1 MLFRGRILFMLLA
14 FYCQKAYS
22 QQADSLIH
30 LLNSKSLLVEKQLQL
45 YDDISWDLI
54 NSDFKNAIRY
64 GREGYQ
70 LAVKTNNEGY
80 AALFLRNIGV
90 AYYMGDM
97 YDSAHYYLDRAYL
110 GAENIH
116 DEKLQAKALLAKANV
131 YLQTSFYDK
140 ANETYLKALKL
151 TEKLGMDRESGKI
164 YHNIGV
170 GYQRMDQME
179 PALKH
184 FKKSRE
190 IAEKIGDTY
199 SMAFLNMA
207 ISNIYMESD
216 PEKAISLAKASL
228 DGFRENGD
236 AYNEGMG
243 LLTISQCLYTI
254 GKHDAAEDYALQA
267 LEIADATEF
276 LKLRVEVLNVLANIY
291 YHKKIY
297 SKSISYAESAL
308 ELDTTTSHLVGNL
321 FAIIAKSAVYAG
333 DKEKAVEYMDKYNSH
348 INKFAGENYQSALS
362 ELEVKYETEKKEYQI
377 TALEKQ
383 KLWMTVAIGIALVA
397 MALLVIYY
405 IGRSRLMKER
415 ERLNQEKLERL
426 EREKQLVA
434 TQAALEGETSE
445 RSRLARDLHDG
456 LGSMLSVVKHSI
468 PAIQAGTVID
478 SESEKR
484 FNRALGLLDE
494 SIGELRRIA
503 HHMMPESLIRLGLKE
518 ALQDFCQAHEKL
530 TFAFYGNEER
540 IDSKLEVL
548 IYRAV
553 QELVTNALKH
563 AQASMINVQVI
574 QEPRR
579 ISITVEDNGK
589 GFEVKQTGK
598 SGMGLQNL
606 KHRVHSYGGIMDI
619 SSGKGGTEIIME
631 FKIKPYT
638 I

>member
-1 MLFRGRILFMLLA
+1 
-14 FYCQKAYS
+14 
-22 QQADSLIH
+22 
-30 LLNSKSLLVEKQLQL
+30 
-45 YDDISWDLI
+45 
-54 NSDFKNAIRY
+54 
-64 GREGYQ
+64 
-70 LAVKTNNEGY
+70 
-80 AALFLRNIGV
+80 
-90 AYYMGDM
+90 
-97 YDSAHYYLDRAYL
+97 
-110 GAENIH
+110 
-116 DEKLQAKALLAKANV
+116 
-131 YLQTSFYDK
+131 
-140 ANETYLKALKL
+140 
-151 TEKLGMDRESGKI
+151 
-164 YHNIGV
+164 
-170 GYQRMDQME
+170 MDQ
-179 PALKH
+179 
-184 FKKSRE
+184 
-190 IAEKIGDTY
+190 
-199 SMAFLNMA
+199 
-207 ISNIYMESD
+207 
-216 PEKAISLAKASL
+216 
-228 DGFRENGD
+228 
-236 AYNEGMG
+236 
-243 LLTISQCLYTI
+243 
-254 GKHDAAEDYALQA
+254 
-267 LEIADATEF
+267 
-276 LKLRVEVLNVLANIY
+276 
-291 YHKKIY
+291 
-297 SKSISYAESAL
+297 
-308 ELDTTTSHLVGNL
+308 
-321 FAIIAKSAVYAG
+321 
-333 DKEKAVEYMDKYNSH
+333 YNSH

-631 FKIKPYT
+631 FEIKPYT